1 MGIVEFV
8 DRLVMTVGE
17 DGRLGFVRVH
27 VQALFVM
34 VLGLEEL
41 WDIFGHGIEFFL
53 DRTGT
58 TCAMLAAARMWLG
71 FSFSFF
77 MWAIFFGVGFVVTIA
92 LDMLR
97 ASLAQASAVLAL
109 RNWSTL
115 LVDVHQRAILMV
127 T

>member
-58 TCAMLAAARMWLG
+58 TCAMLAAARMWLYVLVSNERSLG
-71 FSFSFF
+71 RGL
-77 MWAIFFGVGFVVTIA
+77 AYRIFLLLFHVGN
-92 LDMLR
+92 LL
-97 ASLAQASAVLAL
+97 
-109 RNWSTL
+109 WSGLCRDNRT
-115 LVDVHQRAILMV
+115 
-127 T
+127 